1 MTVDA
6 IPLAVG
12 QTTKFP
18 QYFVKPSKENEKNT
32 LQKQN
37 KRVKKNKTKGLKK
50 KSANQSDASKIEIRF
65 KTICTVGFQIRGVS
79 LPTTAS
85 TSSRNIS
92 IRIQC
97 WELNIL
103 EMPHQC

>member
-12 QTTKFP
+12 QTTKFS

-37 KRVKKNKTKGLKK
+37 KRVKKKKVPTNRMQVKLKF
-50 KSANQSDASKIEIRF
+50 DSKQFVLWVFRL
-65 KTICTVGFQIRGVS
+65 GVY
-79 LPTTAS
+79 PYQQ
-85 TSSRNIS
+85 R
-92 IRIQC
+92 
-97 WELNIL
+97 
-103 EMPHQC
+103 